1 MVSVSSL
8 VGTSSNLFAIHTN
21 SNIAA
26 INGKDVVIPAG
37 MPRYGCT
44 RSVV

>member
-21 SNIAA
+21 SN
-26 INGKDVVIPAG
+26 GKDVVIPAG